1 MREGFCVRVVGGV
14 TVLKQLRRVLC
25 RERILEILG
34 RGCHNRILWPRVT
47 GKLVLC
53 FGCCAFSL
61 NTLVNVKVT
70 SVCAPKNFMIWVM
83 W

>member
-1 MREGFCVRVVGGV
+1 MRVMAWV
-14 TVLKQLRRVLC
+14 TVFKRSPRVLC
-25 RERILEILG
+25 RKRILEILG

-53 FGCCAFSL
+53 FVCCAWSL

-70 SVCAPKNFMIWVM
+70 SVCP
-83 W
+83 

>member
-1 MREGFCVRVVGGV
+1 MRVVGGV

-47 GKLVLC
+47 GKFVLY
-53 FGCCAFSL
+53 FVGCACSL
-61 NTLVNVKVT
+61 NTPLKCE
-70 SVCAPKNFMIWVM
+70 SD
-83 W
+83 